1 MKPSDAS
8 SLARL
13 QHSAPLGRRIRKNWD
28 IYLMALPGLL
38 FLIFFSYFPMYGIQ
52 IAFRNYKVV
61 KGIWGS
67 SWVGL
72 KQFEQ
77 LVRSNDFMRAFRNT
91 FILSGLHIAFS
102 LPFPILVALLLN
114 ELRCTAYK
122 RVLQTVSYVPHFISW
137 IVVAGIFSNIL
148 SPSTGIVNQLIKALG
163 GDPIYFLTNRGWIR
177 AVVVFT
183 DVWKEFGW
191 NTIIYLA
198 ALTAT
203 DQSLYEAAA
212 IDGAGRFR
220 QVLHVS
226 LPAISGTIV
235 VMVIMALGNIMT
247 GASFD
252 QIFALYNT
260 QTYERIDIISTFVY
274 RVTFTK
280 FNYSFTTAA
289 GLFQSVIGCFFLVTA
304 NTVCKRFFNRSMY

>member
-1 MKPSDAS
+1 MKTVAGDW
-8 SLARL
+8 ARL
-13 QHSAPLGRRIRKNWD
+13 QRRATLGRRMLKNWD

-38 FLIFFSYFPMYGIQ
+38 FLLFFAYFPMYGIQ
-52 IAFRNYKVV
+52 IAFKNYKVV

-67 SWVGL
+67 DWVGL
-72 KQFEQ
+72 KQFYN

-91 FILSGLHIAFS
+91 FILSGLHIGIGM
-102 LPFPILVALLLN
+102 PIPIIVALMLN
-114 ELRCTAYK
+114 EVRATAYK

-137 IVVAGIFSNIL
+137 IVVAGIFTNIL
-148 SPSTGIVNQLIKALG
+148 SPSTGIVNKLIVALG
-163 GDPIYFLTNRGWIR
+163 GEPIYFLVSRQWIR
-177 AVVVFT
+177 TVVVFT
-183 DVWKEFGW
+183 DVWKDFGW

-203 DQSLYEAAA
+203 DQNLYEAAA

-226 LPAISGTIV
+226 LPAISGTII
-235 VMVIMALGNIMT
+235 VMLIMALGNIMS

-260 QTYERIDIISTFVY
+260 QTYEKIDIISTFVY

-280 FNYSFTTAA
+280 YNYSFTTAA
-289 GLFQSVIGCFFLVTA
+289 GLFQSVIGCCFLVTA